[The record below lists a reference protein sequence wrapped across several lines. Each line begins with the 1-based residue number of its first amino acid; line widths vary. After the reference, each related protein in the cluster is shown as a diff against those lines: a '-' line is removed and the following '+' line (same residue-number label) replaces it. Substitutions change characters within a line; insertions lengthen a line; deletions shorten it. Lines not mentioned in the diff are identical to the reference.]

1 MESWDIITT
10 LSQVECVVYPIT
22 KIKGF
27 VIFYNM
33 KNTKSIDFNIDVWIF
48 WMKNNIYIY
57 IRKDVH
63 LNSTKFIKIV
73 IYNYTITSQM

>member
-57 IRKDVH
+57 PKRC
-63 LNSTKFIKIV
+63 TFKFYLHIDPKKT
-73 IYNYTITSQM
+73 N